1 MMGLKRLKEREQ
13 RKENR
18 LIYLFFCSCYIY
30 TNEISHRYI
39 RTKLFVYITIIR
51 AGLGLGKTGWGHK
64 CCLLH
69 RRKPTRIKEERS
81 EAWMCN

>member
-1 MMGLKRLKEREQ
+1 MNDGVKKTKRERTKKGKQ
-13 RKENR
+13 IN
-18 LIYLFFCSCYIY
+18 IFVFCSCYIY

-81 EAWMCN
+81 